1 MIRLAGRRLPL
12 ALIAALVACGAS
24 GWLRPDLRAG
34 GAARLTESPVVAAP
48 VRVDSLPLNL
58 APPLEP
64 GVRLVALVAS
74 DIDADGDLDL
84 VANDGSLDLLVWIN
98 DGAGHLTRR
107 YAQRNSGWRDD
118 APGANGGGEQSPAS
132 AMGSSSASVAPEV
145 LQLSG
150 AGPRA
155 SRPAGQGVVLSS
167 WLAGSQSPR
176 APPSSDFSL

>member
-1 MIRLAGRRLPL
+1 MIRFAGRRLHL
-12 ALIAALVACGAS
+12 ALIAALMACGAS
-24 GWLRPDLRAG
+24 GWLRADLRAG
-34 GAARLTESPVVAAP
+34 GAIPRTNSPLVAAP
-48 VRVDSLPLNL
+48 VRVESLPLTL

-98 DGAGHLTRR
+98 DGTGHLTRR
-107 YAQRNSGWRDD
+107 YAQQHQGWRDD
-118 APGANGGGEQSPAS
+118 TPGASGGGQQSPVS
-132 AMGSSSASVAPEV
+132 AVGSSSVSVAPVE

-155 SRPAGQGVVLSS
+155 PRPAYDGIVPSS
-167 WLAGSQSPR
+167 WFARSQSPR
-176 APPSSDFSL
+176 APPSSNLSI